1 METGVGEVRVNRWRR
16 AVTSLLAMAMTVAT
30 GVVVSAPPARADG
43 ILLSGN
49 GVYGPNSRIEI
60 ASTVLTYKD
69 DCDGGLND
77 FVYPVSD
84 IYLVPDGP
92 PSEGQHLDD
101 VVGTPNAV
109 VQDES
114 LVMGEVIGIT
124 SPAGNLPPGK
134 YAVVVDTCQDGYFD
148 AADDSW
154 YSGQIEVLALARTP
168 APDAA
173 LASLKSAALDEYQAY
188 RERWLDARAA
198 GDMLD
203 TALQGGCALG
213 NPVACALEKK
223 DFSTPIHRKFANLQ
237 FSRAIHYIGIYADP
251 PNPEFDRPVIPEKVD
266 DDVSTDAMAG
276 EASLL
281 QALLR
286 GVEAYKGAQQA
297 GDGEWALV
305 HAREVRDLHQALAGQ
320 LARTSAQ
327 LNDIK
332 ALFGEDADKAFAF
345 AADFGSRVKQ
355 RGLTPDERRVLRES
369 GLTGAQITEFENRIR
384 AAAGPYTA
392 QTVRDALAAQ
402 IAAHA
407 KTAAAVQEGLSGWQ
421 AITDA
426 LAGDAGVPDTHPVA
440 QAGGPY
446 TAPEG
451 QSIRLDG
458 SASTAAQG
466 ATISSYAWD
475 LDGDRDFDDAAGQ
488 TPSAMFDEP
497 GSPVIGLRVSDD
509 AGRVAYS
516 WSGVTVTRKGDDPK
530 IDRSAPESA
539 QITVETGKTAEF
551 SVTVSDDGG
560 APEVSWAVDR
570 RPADGTESLSWKA
583 PDTPGSHEVVATA
596 TDADGHRVTRGWS
609 VLVFRKDADGDGWTA
624 TTDCDDSDAAVHPGQ
639 IEFIGN
645 GVDDDCDS
653 GSPDAPPGGLTAKP
667 YGWGHNT
674 LGQVGTGTLGGE
686 FDAPQQTV
694 LPGTAVQVESGFRV
708 SFAVLS
714 DGTVRAWGM
723 NDHGQLGDGSTVS
736 QRATPV
742 SPLGVGGAGTLAG
755 VTRISAHGDQV
766 AAVRTDGTVAT
777 WGFNGNGQ
785 LGDGSTMTSRNVPGL
800 VLTGPDTPLRG
811 VRDIEAGEQ
820 AFYALM
826 DDGTVTSWGV
836 QKCLGTSSQNKPYA
850 TAIPGLSDIRQIAAA
865 SGVVFFLKKDGTLL
879 SCGDTDPVLG
889 RPWALNTP
897 TSPYLPNTVT
907 NLGRGSG
914 VVDVSSSGDS
924 AVALKEDGSV
934 SMWGQNTNHEL
945 DALGFAGGQSTSV
958 PTSVALPE
966 GAPVVAVDHDDSM
979 NTLAIRADGSML
991 AWGGN
996 LFGATGTGGSAP
1008 VGMPAVVNLP
1018 GRVFL
1023 QVSASKW
1030 NALALTRPASDPD
1043 LELPASWVNATVE
1056 DAALSEA
1063 DDGAFIVKLDHAL
1076 GDDVALTWSLRPGSA
1091 GEDDATLGTGT
1102 VVVSAGETQASIPV
1116 DVADD
1121 AIDEDDETVTLALT
1135 GARLGLT
1142 ITRAQAT
1149 GTIADNDEG
1158 PVVSVEPATVTEG
1171 GTSLTDTP
1179 ITFHLSKPSGKEVV
1193 AAYATA
1199 DGSAKAND
1207 DYVASDATIRFAPG
1221 ETEHVV
1227 HLAVNGDAI
1236 PEADETFTVSVGEVA
1251 NGSAGQP
1258 ATMTIR
1264 DDEVLGVSVSAPR
1277 IAEGTSGDFTV
1288 TVNPAPPAGE
1298 SVSVPWSI
1306 VEPAAGPDDG
1316 PGDVGPATG
1325 TLTLTSE
1332 HPSGVV
1338 TATAIDDTAVE
1349 SPEPFRLKIGAM
1361 TASDGRKV
1369 LPGEVGM
1376 AWITDND
1383 KADRPPVVEAGDGVS
1398 GVEGAALPLSGTV
1411 TDDAAGVTS
1420 SWTVDG
1426 PCDVTGDGPQA
1437 SVTCSDDGVFTA
1449 TLTAVDAEG
1458 ASASDTTI
1466 LTVGNAAPVLGTVAV
1481 DGSGARIEF
1490 SDPGI
1495 ADQHTCTVRWGD
1507 GTAPGVLDGALSPCF
1522 LPHTYGPGTF
1532 TATVTVSDGDGGSVS
1547 TSRTVKVASAPWP
1560 FRGFLPPVDNPPTV
1574 NAVQAGQAIPVKFGL
1589 GGYRGMDVFA
1599 AGSPASG
1606 QVSCSLGQ
1614 TDSVEQAVTAGGSP
1628 LSYDAAKDQYTYV
1641 WKTDK
1646 AWAGQCRRLNV
1657 TLADGTQHWALF
1669 RFR

>member
-1 METGVGEVRVNRWRR
+1 M
-16 AVTSLLAMAMTVAT
+16 TSVLATAMTVVT
-30 GVVVSAPPARADG
+30 GVVVSAPPVRADG
-43 ILLSGN
+43 ILLNGN

-114 LVMGEVIGIT
+114 LVMDEVIGIT

-173 LASLKSAALDEYQAY
+173 LASLKSAALEEYDRY

-198 GDMLD
+198 GDMLE

-223 DFSTPIHRKFANLQ
+223 DFSSPMHRKFANLQ

-251 PNPEFDRPVIPEKVD
+251 PNPDFDQPVIPEKVD
-266 DDVSTDAMAG
+266 DDVSADATAG
-276 EASLL
+276 EAALL

-286 GVEAYKGAQQA
+286 AVEAYKGAQQA

-305 HAREVRDLHQALAGQ
+305 HARAVRDLHKALAGQ

-327 LNDIK
+327 LNEIK
-332 ALFGEDADKAFAF
+332 ALYGEDADKAFAF
-345 AADFGSRVKQ
+345 AADFESRVKQ
-355 RGLTPDERRVLRES
+355 RGLTPDERHVLRES
-369 GLTGAQITEFENRIR
+369 GLTGAQITDFENRIR
-384 AAAGPYTA
+384 AAARPYTA
-392 QTVRDALAAQ
+392 QTVRDALTEQ
-402 IAAHA
+402 IAAHV
-407 KTAAAVQEGLSGWQ
+407 KTGAAVQEGLSGWQ
-421 AITDA
+421 AIVDA
-426 LAGDAGVPDTHPVA
+426 LAGDTGVPDTHPVA
-440 QAGGPY
+440 NAGGPY
-446 TAPEG
+446 TATEG
-451 QSIRLDG
+451 QAVTLDG
-458 SASTAAQG
+458 SASTTVQG
-466 ATISSYAWD
+466 ATLSSYAWD
-475 LDGDRDFDDAAGQ
+475 LDGDRDFNDATGQ
-488 TPSAMFDEP
+488 TPSVVFDEP
-497 GSPVIGLRVSDD
+497 GSPIVGLKVTDG
-509 AGRVAYS
+509 AGRIAYS
-516 WSGVTVTRKGDDPK
+516 WIGVTVTRKGDDPK
-530 IDRSAPESA
+530 IARRAPESA
-539 QITVETGKTAEF
+539 QIRVETGKTAQF

-560 APEVSWAVDR
+560 APEVTWTVDGK
-570 RPADGTESLSWKA
+570 PADGIDSLSWTA

-596 TDADGHRVTRGWS
+596 TDADGHAVTDGWS

-624 TTDCDDSDAAVHPGQ
+624 TTDCDETDATVHPGQ

-653 GSPDAPPGGLTAKP
+653 GSPDAPPGGLTGKP

-694 LPGTAVQVESGFRV
+694 VPGTAVRVESAYRV
-708 SFAVLS
+708 SFAVLG

-736 QRATPV
+736 QRAVPV
-742 SPLGVGGAGTLAG
+742 SPLGIGGAGTLAG
-755 VTRISAHGDQV
+755 VTRITAHGDQV
-766 AAVRTDGTVAT
+766 AAVRTDGTVAA

-785 LGDGSTMTSRNVPGL
+785 LGDGSTVTSRNVPGL

-811 VRDIEAGEQ
+811 VRDVEAAEQ

-836 QKCLGTSSQNKPYA
+836 QRCLGTSSQNKPYA
-850 TAIPGLSDIRQIAAA
+850 TAVPGLSGIRQITAAA
-865 SGVVFFLKKDGTLL
+865 GAVFFLKKDGTLL
-879 SCGDTDPVLG
+879 SCGDTDPILG

-897 TSPYLPNTVT
+897 TSPYLPSPVT
-907 NLGRGSG
+907 NLGAGST

-934 SMWGQNTNHEL
+934 FMWGQNTNHEL
-945 DALGFAGGQSTSV
+945 DALGFAGGQSTTV
-958 PTSVALPE
+958 PTQVTLPA

-979 NTLAIRADGSML
+979 NTFAIRADGSML

-1008 VGMPAVVNLP
+1008 VGAPTVVNLP

-1043 LELPASWVNATVE
+1043 LELPASWVHATVE
-1056 DAALSEA
+1056 DAPLSEA
-1063 DDGAFIVKLDHAL
+1063 GDGAFTVTLDQAL
-1076 GDDVALTWSLRPGSA
+1076 GDDVALTWSLRAGSA
-1091 GEDDATLGTGT
+1091 GEDDVALGTGT
-1102 VVVSAGETQASIPV
+1102 VVVPAGRTQASIPI

-1121 AIDEDDETVTLALT
+1121 ALDEDDETVTLALT

-1142 ITRAQAT
+1142 IARAQAT

-1158 PVVSVEPATVTEG
+1158 PVVSVESATVTEG

-1179 ITFHLSKPSGKEVV
+1179 VTFRLSKPSGKEVV

-1251 NGSAGQP
+1251 NGSVGHP

-1264 DDEVLGVSVSAPR
+1264 DDEMLVVSVSAPT

-1288 TVNPAPPAGE
+1288 TMNPAPPAGE

-1306 VEPAAGPDDG
+1306 VEPAAGPDDD

-1349 SPEPFRLKIGAM
+1349 SPEPFRLKIGDV
-1361 TASDGRKV
+1361 TASDGRRV

-1376 AWITDND
+1376 AWISDND
-1383 KADRPPVVEAGDGVS
+1383 KANRPPVVEAGDGVS
-1398 GVEGAALPLSGTV
+1398 GIEGAALPLSGTV
-1411 TDDAAGVTS
+1411 ADDAAGVTS
-1420 SWTVDG
+1420 SWAVDG
-1426 PCDVTGDGPQA
+1426 PCDVTGGGPQV

-1458 ASASDTTI
+1458 ASASDTAI

-1490 SDPGI
+1490 SDPGT
-1495 ADQHTCTVRWGD
+1495 ADQHTCTVRWGM
-1507 GTAPGVLDGALSPCF
+1507 GRRPACLTEPC
-1522 LPHTYGPGTF
+1522 
-1532 TATVTVSDGDGGSVS
+1532 
-1547 TSRTVKVASAPWP
+1547 RRASCPT
-1560 FRGFLPPVDNPPTV
+1560 PTV
-1574 NAVQAGQAIPVKFGL
+1574 RA
-1589 GGYRGMDVFA
+1589 R
-1599 AGSPASG
+1599 SPP
-1606 QVSCSLGQ
+1606 Q
-1614 TDSVEQAVTAGGSP
+1614 
-1628 LSYDAAKDQYTYV
+1628 
-1641 WKTDK
+1641 
-1646 AWAGQCRRLNV
+1646 
-1657 TLADGTQHWALF
+1657 
-1669 RFR
+1669 